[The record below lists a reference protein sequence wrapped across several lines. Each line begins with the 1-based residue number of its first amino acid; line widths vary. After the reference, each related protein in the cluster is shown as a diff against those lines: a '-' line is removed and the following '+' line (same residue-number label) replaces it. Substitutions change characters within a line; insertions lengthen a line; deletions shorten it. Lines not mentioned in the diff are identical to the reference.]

1 MQQQVLTVF
10 YLFYIYSYYQ
20 DIKKAAVA
28 AAPNVVWATHNGDDR
43 DYQNHDDTN
52 QETDY
57 GRL

>member
-1 MQQQVLTVF
+1 MQQLVLTVF
-10 YLFYIYSYYQ
+10 YSFYIYSYYY
-20 DIKKAAVA
+20 IKKAAVA
-28 AAPNVVWATHNGDDR
+28 AAANVVWAMHNGDDR